1 MSETRRLVALVTDL
15 GAGGGEVIDTLADL
29 GYDFDG
35 VERKGG
41 EFVATATK
49 VVGVTPY
56 QASALGRTKI
66 DAARALVKTITR
78 P

>member
-1 MSETRRLVALVTDL
+1 MSETRRLVMLVAEL
-15 GAGGGEVIDTLADL
+15 GAGGGEVIDALAEH
-29 GYDFDG
+29 GYEFDG
-35 VERKGG
+35 VEPSRG
-41 EFVATATK
+41 EFIASATK

-56 QASALGRTKI
+56 RAQALGRTKI